1 MGKMLRCRDIG
12 IDCDAVIRA
21 EKESEF
27 MEKVAEHA
35 KDVHSMT
42 EISPETAAK
51 VKAVIQDTS

>member
-1 MGKMLRCRDIG
+1 MGKMLRCRDVG

-21 EKESEF
+21 ETENEL

-35 KDVHSMT
+35 KTVHNMT

-51 VKAVIQDTS
+51 VKAAIQDTS